1 MAGATFDRV
10 KNWGVEVLSNT
21 DLNIE
26 IDNILNNFNPDGMD
40 DYSADIAQMRKMT
53 DPGEVGSESLATSL
67 AGEIE
72 RLRHEI
78 KEIKGGDVTN
88 WYEAASS
95 SLSDLR
101 QLVGGTTSSTRISS
115 GRTTGRSSQL
125 NVIVPDGTNDGL
137 HIEGSPTNFIYYIDD
152 VQYTIEDD
160 TVLIDGLV
168 KAPSTNN
175 TCLVNDGL
183 AAGGNPTKI
192 LGEFGTVISV
202 DNMGSNITALVGKV
216 AGFKIVSAG
225 LTEYFTAYV
234 ESSTKLRQ
242 ATRGGFFDSASAAK
256 PRIAF
261 SDNDTITLMK
271 LTWIFL
277 TSAKGILVT
286 YNEPV
291 YAATAPDSP
300 ATGDFWFDMTNQVW
314 KRFDGATYTQIAVAL
329 IGTSLQDATNCVA
342 ARTLTRFA
350 NQLDTNTVDLEW
362 VSNGAVRMKN
372 YGAQLAVFGT
382 LNRFETSRLEWNM
395 AAHLDTGITEASST
409 VYYLYMKETG
419 APVISDQ
426 APHDHRAD
434 LRGFYHPFETW
445 RYVGKITNDASSNF
459 DANSLVVPFRT
470 KELRFFSNEFNAV
483 GTMKMQ
489 GSSLL
494 EPGWAKMDGTLVSRY
509 LYNELYESGLIPIGT
524 AYGNST
530 GTAYG
535 FNLPYSQG
543 MFMRGFSNA
552 TGSDPE
558 AASRTALQAG
568 GATGDAIGSF
578 QNDQFQGHNH
588 RISYLNNVGSNPG
601 LADSL
606 TDSYNESRDGAVT
619 IPVNNGSHGEPRYGL
634 ETRPRNIGVQFVIKV
649 LP

>member
-1 MAGATFDRV
+1 MAGATFNRI
-10 KNWGVEVLSNT
+10 KNWAVEVLSNT
-21 DLNIE
+21 DLNAE
-26 IDNILNNFNPDGMD
+26 IDNILNNLNPDGMD
-40 DYSADIAQMRKMT
+40 DYSANVTQMREMT

-78 KEIKGGDVTN
+78 KEIKGGDVDH

-137 HIEGSPTNFIYYIDD
+137 HIEGTPTNFIYYIDD
-152 VQYTIEDD
+152 VQYTVEDD
-160 TVLIDGLV
+160 TILIDGLV

-175 TCLVNDGL
+175 TCLVNDSN
-183 AAGGNPTKI
+183 ASGGNETKI

-242 ATRGGFFDSASAAK
+242 ATRGGYFDSASAAK
-256 PRIAF
+256 PRIVF
-261 SDNDTITLMK
+261 SDNDTITLLK

-277 TSAKGILVT
+277 TSAKTILVT
-286 YNEPV
+286 YNEPI
-291 YAATAPDSP
+291 YAATQPDSP
-300 ATGDFWFDMTNQVW
+300 ATGDFWFDMDAQVW
-314 KRFDGATYTQIAVAL
+314 KRFDGATYTQVAVAL

-350 NQLDTNTVDLEW
+350 NQSDVNTVDLEW
-362 VSNGAVRMKN
+362 ISNTGVRMKN
-372 YGAQLAVFGT
+372 YGAQLSVFGT

-395 AAHLDTGITEASST
+395 AAHLDTGITEASNT
-409 VYYLYMKETG
+409 VYYLYLKENG

-434 LRGFYHPFETW
+434 LRGYYHPFETW
-445 RYVGKITNDASSNF
+445 RYVGKVTNDGSSNL
-459 DANSLVVPFRT
+459 DANSLVVSSRT
-470 KELRFFSNEFNAV
+470 KEMKFFSNDMEEI
-483 GTMKMQ
+483 
-489 GSSLL
+489 GSIKPIGVARAA
-494 EPGWAKMDGTLVSRY
+494 PGWAIAEGASVSRY
-509 LYNELYESGLIPIGT
+509 LYNELYESGFQAIGNNYGT
-524 AYGNST
+524 AS
-530 GTAYG
+530 AHV
-535 FNLPYSQG
+535 FNLPYTQG
-543 MFMRGFSNA
+543 HFLRGYSNG
-552 TGSDPE
+552 TGQDPD
-558 AASRTALQAG
+558 AAGRTALQTG
-568 GATGDAIGSF
+568 GATGD
-578 QNDQFQGHNH
+578 
-588 RISYLNNVGSNPG
+588 NVGSAQG
-601 LADSL
+601 SQL
-606 TDSYNESRDGAVT
+606 
-619 IPVNNGSHGEPRYGL
+619 GSHAHGIQSINGYGGTGGTNVL
-634 ETRPRNIGVQFVIKV
+634 GAGAPNVGPISTDAAGGNETRPKNINVQYVIKV
-649 LP
+649 LA